1 MPVKAVEMVRNIRD
15 KHYAETK
22 DLSTEEQ
29 LEYIRRK
36 AEKLSR
42 DFQGSQHSTADKARE
57 RTVS

>member
-22 DLSTEEQ
+22 DLSSEEQ

-42 DFQGSQHSTADKARE
+42 GFQNSQHSTADRV
-57 RTVS
+57 R

>member
-22 DLSTEEQ
+22 DLSSEEQ

-42 DFQGSQHSTADKARE
+42 GFQSSQHSTVDRV
-57 RTVS
+57 R